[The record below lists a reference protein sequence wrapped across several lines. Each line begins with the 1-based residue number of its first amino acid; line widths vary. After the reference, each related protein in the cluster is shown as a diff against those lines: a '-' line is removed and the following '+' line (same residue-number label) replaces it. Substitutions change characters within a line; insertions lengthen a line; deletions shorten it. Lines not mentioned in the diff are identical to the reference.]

1 MISHLYSRFC
11 LTMPAPEGSTGL
23 LVAFSGG
30 LDSTLLLVLAAQY
43 AREHSLPLRALHV
56 HHGLSPHADEWVAHC
71 EAVCQQLAVELLVE
85 RVTLARGNGESLEA
99 QARTARYQRLTA
111 RMREGEWLLTAHH
124 QDDQLETLLLA
135 LKRGAGLRGLA
146 GILPSQPFAGG
157 LLLRPLLDMSRA
169 ELAEAAASLPFGW
182 VEDESN
188 QDVSYDRNFL
198 RQTLIPQLKARW
210 PAMAQTATRSMAL
223 CAEQEA
229 LLEELAESDWHL
241 AGEGEA
247 LHIGPLH
254 ALSPTRRNNLL
265 RYWIRRQGG
274 EMPSR
279 EQLAR
284 LWQEVALARGDAN
297 PRLNWGRQ
305 SCRRFQE
312 RLYLVSP
319 DLQPCHQ
326 VLPLTVGEPL
336 TLPDGLGELVVR
348 MAEHGEDLLRAPRA
362 NEPISVRFQV
372 APGIPLKPVG
382 RSGSRRMKKL
392 LQEYGVPSWQ
402 RGRIP
407 ILYYG
412 EQVAAVVG
420 LFVCD
425 GFMAQGAGLVCHWQ
439 GSGAAPVLP
448 EQDLS

>member
-43 AREHSLPLRALHV
+43 AREHGLPVRALHV

-85 RVTLARGNGESLEA
+85 WVTLARGNGESLEA

-111 RMREGEWLLTAHH
+111 RMRAGEWLLTAHH

-157 LLLRPLLDMSRA
+157 LLLRPLLDVSRA
-169 ELAEAAASLPFGW
+169 ELAEAAATLPFGW

-210 PAMAQTATRSMAL
+210 PAMAQTAARSMAL

-229 LLEELAESDWHL
+229 LLEELAESDWQL

-297 PRLNWGRQ
+297 PQLNWGRQ
-305 SCRRFQE
+305 SCRRYQE

-319 DLQPCHQ
+319 DLQ
-326 VLPLTVGEPL
+326 
-336 TLPDGLGELVVR
+336 
-348 MAEHGEDLLRAPRA
+348 
-362 NEPISVRFQV
+362 
-372 APGIPLKPVG
+372 
-382 RSGSRRMKKL
+382 
-392 LQEYGVPSWQ
+392 
-402 RGRIP
+402 
-407 ILYYG
+407 
-412 EQVAAVVG
+412 
-420 LFVCD
+420 
-425 GFMAQGAGLVCHWQ
+425 
-439 GSGAAPVLP
+439 
-448 EQDLS
+448 

>member
-43 AREHSLPLRALHV
+43 AREHGLPLRALHV

-124 QDDQLETLLLA
+124 QDNQLETLLLA

-146 GILPSQPFAGG
+146 GILQSQPFAGG

-198 RQTLIPQLKARW
+198 RQTLIPSSRRAGPPW
-210 PAMAQTATRSMAL
+210 PRPRRAAWP
-223 CAEQEA
+223 CA
-229 LLEELAESDWHL
+229 
-241 AGEGEA
+241 
-247 LHIGPLH
+247 
-254 ALSPTRRNNLL
+254 
-265 RYWIRRQGG
+265 
-274 EMPSR
+274 PSR
-279 EQLAR
+279 R
-284 LWQEVALARGDAN
+284 RCWMSWPRVTGSWRARGRHSISARCTSFHPPGATTCCATGSAVRGGDA
-297 PRLNWGRQ
+297 
-305 SCRRFQE
+305 
-312 RLYLVSP
+312 
-319 DLQPCHQ
+319 
-326 VLPLTVGEPL
+326 
-336 TLPDGLGELVVR
+336 
-348 MAEHGEDLLRAPRA
+348 
-362 NEPISVRFQV
+362 
-372 APGIPLKPVG
+372 IP
-382 RSGSRRMKKL
+382 
-392 LQEYGVPSWQ
+392 
-402 RGRIP
+402 
-407 ILYYG
+407 
-412 EQVAAVVG
+412 
-420 LFVCD
+420 
-425 GFMAQGAGLVCHWQ
+425 
-439 GSGAAPVLP
+439 
-448 EQDLS
+448 